1 MVLLISSITPVAVFL
16 YLIYNKDHVKEPP
29 MLLTKCFFGGILAI
43 ILTLILVIPIS
54 LLESLF
60 AGDFLKSF
68 YDAFLTAALPEEFSK
83 FIILYWII
91 WRSKEFDHHYDGI
104 IYAVF
109 VSLGFA
115 LVENIMYVF
124 SDEGGMQV
132 AIMRAILAV
141 PGHGFFAVIM
151 GYYFSIARF
160 HEGTEK
166 NRLLMT
172 SLLMAVFFHGVY
184 DFILMYMDAKSNNPL
199 LIILLVIIFSVFI
212 IRLWRLGLKKIEKH
226 HITDHAAIQQAIASA
241 EVSDMDENAN
251 RPPQI

>member
-43 ILTLILVIPIS
+43 IFTLILVFPIS
-54 LLESLF
+54 LLEPF
-60 AGDFLKSF
+60 FPGDLLKSF

-91 WRSKEFDHHYDGI
+91 WKRKEFDHHYDGI

-132 AIMRAILAV
+132 ALMRAVLAV

-151 GYYFSIARF
+151 GYYLSIARF
-160 HEGTEK
+160 HEGAEK
-166 NRLLMT
+166 NRLLLT
-172 SLLMAVFFHGVY
+172 SLLMAVLFHGIY

-199 LIILLVIIFSVFI
+199 LIILLIIIFSVFI

-226 HITDHAAIQQAIASA
+226 HMTDHATIQQAMASA
-241 EVSDMDENAN
+241 ELSEMDEQVNH
-251 RPPQI
+251 PPQT

>member
-1 MVLLISSITPVAVFL
+1 MLLLISSITPVAIFL

-43 ILTLILVIPIS
+43 IFTLILVIPIS
-54 LLESLF
+54 LLEPLF
-60 AGDFLKSF
+60 PGNFLKSF

-91 WRSKEFDHHYDGI
+91 WKSKEFDHHYDGI

-124 SDEGGMQV
+124 GEEGGMQV
-132 AIMRAILAV
+132 AIMRAVLAV

-184 DFILMYMDAKSNNPL
+184 DFILMYMSANSHSPL
-199 LIILLVIIFSVFI
+199 LIIVLVILFSYFI
-212 IRLWRLGLKKIEKH
+212 IRLWRIGLKKIENH
-226 HITDHAAIQQAIASA
+226 HAKDHVMIQQNIASA
-241 EVSDMDENAN
+241 AETDSAEAGS
-251 RPPQI
+251 RPPDM